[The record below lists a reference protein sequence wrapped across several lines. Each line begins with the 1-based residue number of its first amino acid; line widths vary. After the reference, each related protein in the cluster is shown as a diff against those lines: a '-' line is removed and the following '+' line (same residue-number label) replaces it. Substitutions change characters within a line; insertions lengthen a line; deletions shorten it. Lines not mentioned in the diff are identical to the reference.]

1 MKNDAQLKDDVEQE
15 LRWDPSVKD
24 IEIGVSV
31 KNGVV
36 ELDGHVDSYWKKWSA
51 ERAALR
57 VANVKGIASEIEWV
71 NENSQEVVGAID
83 EWVQRGIANV
93 AAVPVVCPVDLDGA
107 KESW

>member
-36 ELDGHVDSYWKKWSA
+36 ELDGHVDSYWKKWGA

-71 NENSQEVVGAID
+71 NENSQD
-83 EWVQRGIANV
+83 
-93 AAVPVVCPVDLDGA
+93 
-107 KESW
+107 